1 MRHMRAECA
10 FCDSTDVVELI
21 DFGLVALAGAFLRPS
36 GFSEEKKYPLRLVY
50 CKDCYAVQVADHVPP
65 SELFHSNY
73 FYFSSS
79 IGTLRAHFQTYA
91 EALVEQF
98 LSHPEPSVLEFGCND
113 GVLLKPLADKG
124 VKTLIGVDPSKN
136 VVASIDDSRITTVN
150 DFFTETVAD
159 DIVSRFGKMDVVLA
173 SNVYAHIS
181 DIQGTTRAIKRV
193 LKDDGV
199 FAFEVHYLGKVIE
212 DLQYDMIY
220 HEHLY
225 YYSMLSAMKHF
236 DRYGMMI
243 FDIKLIPVHG
253 GSVRF
258 YVCNK
263 GSKFSHFVSDAAKQ
277 LEAEELAKG
286 FDHCE
291 TFLHFSKRVTAHRM
305 ELVSLLNE
313 LRSGGATIAGYGA
326 SGRANTIIQWCGLTS
341 NQLSFMI
348 DDAPAKLGYFTPG
361 SHIEIF
367 SSSILKEKD
376 AAPTHLLIFA
386 WAFLEEILRRNEFY
400 VAAGGKM
407 IVPLPAVRLV
417 DQSTEIAHH

>member
-1 MRHMRAECA
+1 MRHRRAKCA
-10 FCDSTDVVELI
+10 FCDSADVVELI
-21 DFGLVALAGAFLRPS
+21 DFGLVALAGAFLKPS
-36 GFSEEKKYPLRLVY
+36 GFSEEKKYPLRLIF
-50 CKDCYAVQVADHVPP
+50 CKGCYAVQVADHVPP

-79 IGTLRAHFQTYA
+79 IGTLRAHFQSYA
-91 EALVEQF
+91 EILVERF
-98 LSHPEPSVLEFGCND
+98 LSHPESSVLEFGCND
-113 GVLLKPLADKG
+113 GILLKPLADKG

-136 VVASIDDSRITTVN
+136 VVASIDEPRITTVN
-150 DFFTETVAD
+150 EFFTETVAD
-159 DIVSRFGKMDVVLA
+159 DIVSRFGKMDMVLA

-181 DIQGTTRAIKRV
+181 DIQGTTRAIKSV

-199 FAFEVHYLGKVIE
+199 FAFEVHYLGKVFE

-243 FDIKLIPVHG
+243 FDIKLIPIHG

-263 GSKFSHFVSDAAKQ
+263 GSKFSHLVSDAAKQ

-286 FDHCE
+286 FDRFE
-291 TFLHFSKRVTAHRM
+291 TFLLFSKRVVAHRD
-305 ELVSLLNE
+305 ELVSLLNK
-313 LRSGGATIAGYGA
+313 LRSSGATIAGYGA

-367 SSSILKEKD
+367 SSSVLREKD
-376 AAPTHLLIFA
+376 APTHLLIFA
-386 WAFLEEILRRNEFY
+386 WAFFEEIWRRNEFY

-407 IVPLPAVRLV
+407 IVPLPTLRLV
-417 DQSTEIAHH
+417 DRSTEITHH

>member
-1 MRHMRAECA
+1 MRILRQCGRRRTNR
-10 FCDSTDVVELI
+10 FWS
-21 DFGLVALAGAFLRPS
+21 VALAGAFLRRS
-36 GFSEEKKYPLRLVY
+36 GFSEERKYPLRLIY
-50 CKDCYAVQVADHVPP
+50 CKGCYAVQVADHVPP

-79 IGTLRAHFQTYA
+79 IGTLRAHFQSYA
-91 EALVEQF
+91 ETLVDQF
-98 LSHPEPSVLEFGCND
+98 LSHPQSSVLEIGCND
-113 GVLLKPLADKG
+113 GILLKPLADKG

-136 VVASIDDSRITTVN
+136 VVASIDDPRVTTVN
-150 DFFTETVAD
+150 EFFTESVAH
-159 DIVSRFGKMDVVLA
+159 DIVSRFGKMDMVLA

-181 DIQGTTRAIKRV
+181 DIQGTTRAIKSI

-243 FDIKLIPVHG
+243 FDIKRIPIHG

-263 GSKFSHFVSDAAKQ
+263 GSKFSHSVSDAAKQ

-286 FDHCE
+286 FDRSE
-291 TFLHFSKRVTAHRM
+291 TFLLFSKRVAAHRD
-305 ELVSLLNE
+305 ELVSLLNK

-348 DDAPAKLGYFTPG
+348 DDAPAKQGYFTPG

-367 SSSILKEKD
+367 PSSILKEKD
-376 AAPTHLLIFA
+376 SAPTHVLIFA

-400 VAAGGKM
+400 IAAGGIM
-407 IVPLPAVRLV
+407 IVPLPTVRLV
-417 DQSTEIAHH
+417 DRSTEITHH